1 MSLSTVWTT
10 PVPDA
15 NAARA
20 PKASSRKRNHL
31 RRLLAPVDDG
41 TNHLCKDVGYGRP
54 ARCTRTGRG
63 RLGTGPPQG
72 EGPSREPAGI
82 RYLVPPHRGAR
93 TDPPAGGPRGPQR
106 VLRGLDPRAP
116 PHHAPPRPGRHS
128 RPLPRPALLAARAG
142 ARPAPGPRAHAHGGA
157 PHAGPGA
164 RSEERR
170 VGKEGRSRGAPYP

>member
-93 TDPPAGGPRGPQR
+93 TDPPAGGPRGPPR
-106 VLRGLDPRAP
+106 VLFGLELPGHP
-116 PHHAPPRPGRHS
+116 PHAPPEPTPQQVDLEAPNPFFVDWIHEHHLTTLRRALADILGRCPDLRFS
-128 RPLPRPALLAARAG
+128 PREPV
-142 ARPAPGPRAHAHGGA
+142 PAPI
-157 PHAGPGA
+157 
-164 RSEERR
+164 
-170 VGKEGRSRGAPYP
+170 GRS

>member
-1 MSLSTVWTT
+1 MSLSTGWTT

-93 TDPPAGGPRGPQR
+93 TD
-106 VLRGLDPRAP
+106 
-116 PHHAPPRPGRHS
+116 
-128 RPLPRPALLAARAG
+128 
-142 ARPAPGPRAHAHGGA
+142 
-157 PHAGPGA
+157 
-164 RSEERR
+164 RSEEHTSELQSR
-170 VGKEGRSRGAPYP
+170 VGISYAVFCLKKKNKGRSPALRRTCRQQSASSWKRPTT